1 MVTNFFDVVS
11 ARLDER
17 TSRGLAHAVSQAIGD
32 GWLVE
37 GMKVP
42 PIREVAATLDLSPS
56 TVATAWRL
64 LGEAGALRTDGR
76 RGSVVARR
84 GRGPARYRRALRQ
97 GASLAL
103 DLSTGMPDEALLPDV
118 HDALSRM
125 GRGWSSGSYLDDP
138 VIDGLA
144 DVLRGDWPYEAE
156 SFMVVDGAMD
166 ALEQIS
172 TLVLRY
178 GDRVIVENPSFP
190 PLLDLLDGLGVRL
203 IGVDV
208 DVDGLDLKQLET
220 ALTLHPRAVFLQP
233 RAHNPTGVSMDAA
246 HAQEVALR
254 LRESTLLIIEDDS
267 AGAIAVAEPL
277 SVGRWLPAS
286 TVHVR
291 SFSKSHGPDLRLA
304 ALSAPNAL
312 AEQLRERRRVGQGW
326 TSRLLQA
333 VLLDLLTDEGS
344 RGVVARA
351 RDTYAVRRGALVD
364 ALEHEGVPTM
374 GSDGINIWLPVRDE
388 TAALIAL
395 ASHGI
400 GAAAGAPFATKE
412 GNAAFLRV
420 TAGLVDR
427 DAGQLARVLAQAAR
441 EVPMG
446 GPR

>member
-1 MVTNFFDVVS
+1 MVTNFFAVVG
-11 ARLDER
+11 ARFDER

-32 GWLVE
+32 GLLVE
-37 GMKVP
+37 GVKVP
-42 PIREVAATLDLSPS
+42 PIREVAATLGLSPS

-84 GRGPARYRRALRQ
+84 GRGPTRYRRALRQ
-97 GASLAL
+97 GTSLAL

-118 HDALSRM
+118 HDALSRL

-138 VIDGLA
+138 VIDGLV

-166 ALEQIS
+166 ALEQIA

-178 GDRVIVENPSFP
+178 GDRVIVENLSFP
-190 PLLDLLDGLGVRL
+190 PLLDLLDGIGVRV

-208 DVDGLDLKQLET
+208 DVDGLDLQQLET
-220 ALTLHPRAVFLQP
+220 AVTLQPRAVFLQP
-233 RAHNPTGVSMDAA
+233 RAHNPTGVSMSAA
-246 HAQEVALR
+246 HAHEVALR
-254 LRESTLLIIEDDS
+254 LRETPLLIVEDDS
-267 AGAIAVAEPL
+267 AGAIAGAGPL
-277 SVGRWLPAS
+277 SLGRWLPES

-304 ALSAPNAL
+304 ALSAPSAL

-344 RGVVARA
+344 RGVVAHA
-351 RDTYAVRRGALVD
+351 RDTYAARRSALVT
-364 ALEHEGVPTM
+364 ALEDEGVSTM
-374 GSDGINIWLPVRDE
+374 GDDGINVWLPVRDE

-395 ASHGI
+395 ASQGI

-412 GNAAFLRV
+412 ADAAYLRL

-427 DAGQLARVLAQAAR
+427 DVAHLARVLAQAAR

>member
-1 MVTNFFDVVS
+1 MVTNFFAVVGI
-11 ARLDER
+11 RLDER

-32 GWLVE
+32 GLLVE
-37 GMKVP
+37 GAKLP

-84 GRGPARYRRALRQ
+84 GRGPTRYRRALRQ

-118 HDALSRM
+118 RDALSRM
-125 GRGWSSGSYLDDP
+125 GRWWSSGSYLDDP
-138 VIDGLA
+138 VIDGLV

-166 ALEQIS
+166 ALEQVS
-172 TLVLRY
+172 TFVLRY

-190 PLLDLLDGLGVRL
+190 PLLDLLDGLGVRVT
-203 IGVDV
+203 GVDV
-208 DVDGLDLKQLET
+208 HMDGLDLAQLEA
-220 ALTLHPRAVFLQP
+220 ALTLRPRALFLQP
-233 RAHNPTGVSMDAA
+233 RAHNPTGVSMSAA
-246 HAQEVALR
+246 HANEVALR
-254 LRESTLLIIEDDS
+254 LRESTVLVVEDDS
-267 AGAIAVAEPL
+267 AGAIAGAEPL
-277 SVGRWLPAS
+277 SLGRWLPAS
-286 TVHVR
+286 TIHVR

-304 ALSAPNAL
+304 ALSAPSAL

-333 VLLDLLTDEGS
+333 VLLDLLTDNGS
-344 RGVVARA
+344 LGLVARA
-351 RDTYAVRRGALVD
+351 RDTYAARRGALVR
-364 ALEHEGVPTM
+364 ALEDEGVSTV
-374 GSDGINIWLPVRDE
+374 GNDGINVWLPVRDE

-395 ASHGI
+395 ASRGI

-412 GNAAFLRV
+412 GDGAFLRV

-427 DAGQLARVLAQAAR
+427 GVVHLARALAQAAR